1 MWKGV
6 IRISEQ
12 IIRIKQP
19 FQKPGWIMTQ
29 TWEHLLFIHWAVSPD
44 VLRSLI
50 PNELEIDTYDGMAWI
65 GILPFLLTGVR
76 IRRMPTVP
84 FTSTFPEI
92 NVRTYVKTKQKSGIY
107 FLSLDASNPL
117 VTGIA
122 KRWYRLPYFL
132 ADMQFTR
139 TKEGIAFASQRVRA
153 KEEPVIFSGSYQP
166 IRQPIQAKHGTLE
179 HWLTERYT
187 LFCQCSSSRR
197 IFFADVYHEPWALQQ
212 VDARIRE
219 NTMTTGLSI
228 PLGEQP
234 DVMFYAR
241 GVQSYVWPITKLE

>member
-1 MWKGV
+1 MTH
-6 IRISEQ
+6 ISEV

-29 TWEHLLFIHWAVSPD
+29 TWEHLLFIHWAVSPEA
-44 VLRSLI
+44 LRGLI
-50 PNELEIDTYDGMAWI
+50 PNELEIDTYDGKAWI
-65 GILPFLLTGVR
+65 GILPFLLSGVR

-84 FTSTFPEI
+84 YTSAFPEI

-117 VTGIA
+117 ITSIA

-132 ADMQFTR
+132 ADMQFATTMNR
-139 TKEGIAFASQRVRA
+139 IEFESRRLRGNGQSV
-153 KEEPVIFSGSYQP
+153 VFSGSYEP
-166 IRQPIQAKHGTLE
+166 IGLPIHVKKGTLE

-187 LFCQCSSSRR
+187 LFCQCGRSNQ
-197 IFFADVYHEPWALQQ
+197 IFYADVYHEPWVLQQ
-212 VDARIRE
+212 TKAQIRE
-219 NTMTTGLSI
+219 NTMTQRLSI

-234 DVMFYAR
+234 DLSFYAR
-241 GVQSYVWPITKLE
+241 GVQSYVWPITILG